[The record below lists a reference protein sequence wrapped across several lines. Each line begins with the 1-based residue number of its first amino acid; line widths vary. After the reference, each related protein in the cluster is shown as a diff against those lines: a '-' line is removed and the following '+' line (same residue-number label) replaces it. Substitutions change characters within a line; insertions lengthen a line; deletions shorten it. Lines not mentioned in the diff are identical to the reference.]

1 MALLYSVSAQSD
13 VGSIP
18 GNIDKLLHAVAYVG
32 LGLLSMRAFHGGL
45 KPLALLPVILGL
57 LLTAAYGGLD
67 EWHQSRVP
75 GRDANEM
82 DWLADLVGA
91 GLCIPL
97 FMLWRRLRVR
107 WVSDARHD

>member
-13 VGSIP
+13 VGRIP
-18 GNIDKLLHAVAYVG
+18 GDFDKLLHSVAYVG

-45 KPLALLPVILGL
+45 RPLAFLPTILGL

-75 GRDANEM
+75 GRDASEL

-91 GLCIPL
+91 AICIPL
-97 FMLWRRLRVR
+97 FVFWRHLSVR
-107 WVSDARHD
+107 WTSSTGHD